1 MTVLHEKEMMR
12 LFFCLSSSLV
22 IILFYDDAQP
32 HLARMTLHKLTDL
45 GLETLPH
52 TPYFPDLFLIDYY
65 EHFFTLK
72 KNLFNEVETARTDFL
87 ASNPL
92 EFYCIC
98 LINLVNR
105 RLKFIHVQGSYF
117 DCLKYLLL
125 QFIN

>member
-1 MTVLHEKEMMR
+1 MIKMSSLLLFNHFFQNLILKVIWRLYEGYMKVIWLFYMKKEMMR

-65 EHFFTLK
+65 EHFFYAK
-72 KNLFNEVETARTDFL
+72 K
-87 ASNPL
+87 
-92 EFYCIC
+92 
-98 LINLVNR
+98 
-105 RLKFIHVQGSYF
+105 KFVPM
-117 DCLKYLLL
+117 K
-125 QFIN
+125 